1 MTALFVSFLFVVVLC
16 VVGGLVVLASRN
28 GRHRLIASAPPGALV
43 GADDTSAEAQAKLAQ
58 YRSTLEAARLLQALL
73 VKDDA
78 ALFLTV
84 EERRDIKAWLENFYG
99 RGPS

>member
-1 MTALFVSFLFVVVLC
+1 MAALFVSFLFVVVLC

-28 GRHRLIASAPPGALV
+28 DRHRLIASAPPGALV
-43 GADDTSAEAQAKLAQ
+43 GAEDTSAEAQAKLAQ
-58 YRSTLEAARLLQALL
+58 YRSTLE
-73 VKDDA
+73 A